1 MDTQEAANL
10 KLAAELGYEVD
21 PAYIWREQGSGADQT
36 RPLLAALQR
45 VVVEGKVDA
54 VFIYDT
60 NRLAR
65 DPLEVLKFIR
75 QCKEFEVRLHFAD
88 GTSVQTA
95 EDEAIQYLRGFLGQ
109 QERVKTRERTMR
121 GKRATALA
129 GRMHNG
135 LGRGFYGYDYDPATK
150 TVTIIDDEAKVV
162 EQIFE
167 WRVSGMV
174 VHRIARRLNDLGI
187 PTKHGCKWESRTVRS
202 KLLDESYTG
211 VGWYGKKR
219 HRRINGKRVETDQP
233 RSEWVKIEGF
243 FPRLIEPAIFERV
256 QNMWGSPQS
265 AKRVHRR
272 EYPFTGVMFCGE
284 CESTMAG
291 ATQKKKFP
299 YYRCSGTVPNAKRD
313 ACCNTPGIPAD
324 S

>member
-1 MDTQEAANL
+1 
-10 KLAAELGYEVD
+10 
-21 PAYIWREQGSGADQT
+21 
-36 RPLLAALQR
+36 
-45 VVVEGKVDA
+45 
-54 VFIYDT
+54 
-60 NRLAR
+60 
-65 DPLEVLKFIR
+65 
-75 QCKEFEVRLHFAD
+75 
-88 GTSVQTA
+88 
-95 EDEAIQYLRGFLGQ
+95 
-109 QERVKTRERTMR
+109 
-121 GKRATALA
+121 
-129 GRMHNG
+129 
-135 LGRGFYGYDYDPATK
+135 
-150 TVTIIDDEAKVV
+150 
-162 EQIFE
+162 
-167 WRVSGMV
+167 MV

-202 KLLDESYTG
+202 KLIDESYTG

-256 QNMWGSPQS
+256 QNMWGSQQS